1 LATAKAAT
9 VTKKSPKHRGDYFRK
24 RAAAARAKA
33 KEVPKG
39 DDRSIITEVADMFD
53 RLAKS
58 AEKKSELSGDLSD
71 TPRAVRRDGE

>member
-1 LATAKAAT
+1 M
-9 VTKKSPKHRGDYFRK
+9 
-24 RAAAARAKA
+24 
-33 KEVPKG
+33 PKG
-39 DDRSIITEVADMFD
+39 DDRSIVTEVADMFD